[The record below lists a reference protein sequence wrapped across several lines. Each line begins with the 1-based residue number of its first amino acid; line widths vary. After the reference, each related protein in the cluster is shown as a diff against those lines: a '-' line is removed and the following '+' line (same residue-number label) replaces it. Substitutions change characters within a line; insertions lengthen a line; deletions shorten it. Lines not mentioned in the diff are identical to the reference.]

1 MINADEAVV
10 HATLARW
17 NESVAA
23 GADGDFDRGRS
34 RYDGWCGDQRH
45 YGTPAATLG
54 PLGDGPFHVTRVY
67 ASALGTKGGPRTTPS
82 GQVLRADGSPLD
94 GLYAAGNAMAAP
106 TGMVYGGAGGTL
118 GPALVFGRLAGT
130 AAARATVAAR
140 GAATASASR

>member
-1 MINADEAVV
+1 
-10 HATLARW
+10 L
-17 NESVAA
+17 VAA
-23 GADGDFDRGRS
+23 GADTDFARGQS

-54 PLGDGPFHVTRVY
+54 PLGEGPFHVTRVY
-67 ASALGTKGGPRTTPS
+67 ASALGTKGGPRTTTD
-82 GQVLRADGSPLD
+82 GQVLSADGTPID

-130 AAARATVAAR
+130 AAGRAAVEAA
-140 GAATASASR
+140 AVASR